1 MFTALLLVSTVL
13 TQATPVPTTNE
24 FKFVPTIDTTIYS
37 FKSSDTLVE
46 VTPTVI
52 LPDVW
57 YGINITASL
66 PIYTQSGSTGV
77 SDLALQADTSV
88 WNGSLFG
95 GKSNW
100 SLNAGVLIPLASNT
114 YTSTSLV
121 PTFGTSLDVSWDKFS
136 IVQSAEWV
144 VVANG
149 SSYNALLNSQ
159 VSSQW
164 FSGKTNFNY
173 ELYDALTVGVSVTEQ
188 WITTGEWTVLAG
200 PEVSWEPATNWTV
213 SAGVGIPV
221 YQNTAQELNT
231 VVRFGV
237 DFKF

>member
-1 MFTALLLVSTVL
+1 MFTALFVSTVL
-13 TQATPVPTTNE
+13 SQATPVPTTNE

-46 VTPTVI
+46 VTPTIV
-52 LPDVW
+52 LPDVLHE
-57 YGINITASL
+57 ISITVSL
-66 PIYTQSGSTGV
+66 PIYTQSESTGV
-77 SDLALQADTSV
+77 SDLALNADTSV

-95 GKSNW
+95 GKSTW
-100 SLNAGVLIPLASNT
+100 SLNAGVLIPLASNI

-121 PTFGTSLDVSWDKFS
+121 PTLGTSLDVSWDKFS

-149 SSYNALLNSQ
+149 SSYNSLLNSQ

-164 FSGKTNFNY
+164 FSGETNLNY
-173 ELYDALTVGVSVTEQ
+173 ELSDALTVGVRVTEQ

-200 PEVSWEPATNWTV
+200 PEVSWEPATNWAV

-221 YQNTAQELNT
+221 YQNTTEELNT
-231 VVRFGV
+231 VVHFGV
-237 DFKF
+237 SFKF